1 MKFHRAESVIIV
13 RLFQVRTRKVIV
25 GVCAAVA
32 VLAGIWFAFLR
43 KPPIPRIIRVGVD
56 QSPPYYNIKR
66 DGSVEGLAVDVLNE
80 AARRRKIHLV
90 WKPLHDIP
98 VDDAM
103 KSGIVDMW
111 PLLGST
117 AARKASFFLS
127 QPWLESQYVLA
138 SLREDPVRN
147 PAEAAGKVVAHA
159 RLKFTAIVAAQYL
172 SRSRIIV
179 KHLRDEAIQAVC
191 KGEASAVLVESH
203 VLDAMLLTRPPGC
216 ETANFQVS
224 SLVGAMT
231 PLSIAAVPAAGPA
244 ARALRDEITALSRN
258 GYLSGKLDEWS
269 PFSAQGTRSIWAEE
283 QANERSRVYVYCLI
297 IIVVFAGFLACTAYR
312 AWSLQIAAE
321 RAEAGRREIQRRF
334 TAFMETSPAASFMKD
349 AAGRLLYVNRAWSL
363 LFGRRPEDSYGKSD
377 FDLWPRETAQTLRAT
392 DLALLAEDRPRQVVE
407 TIPISVTESR
417 DLLVVKFP
425 FSSERG
431 ERFVGGTAIDI
442 TQRQITIR
450 ELEASEARYREL
462 FEHNPLPA
470 WVYDRTTLVFLTVNA
485 AAVARYGWTRED
497 FLSGMTLRDVEDTA
511 EGRGRHITK
520 NGLLLSVDVTGYE
533 LEYERRPACLMIIR
547 DLTDQERTLEQL
559 RISEERWQLALRGA
573 GDALWDWD
581 LKTGRIFRSPRWC
594 SMLGYDES
602 EIGAT
607 REDLMR
613 LLHPDDV
620 EATNSAV
627 ANHLAGETPLFS
639 CEFRLRHKDGTWR
652 WIRDRGQAIWD
663 ERGLP
668 LRMAGAQT
676 DITERKAAEDLLA
689 LQARTDAL
697 TGVANRRE
705 FEKLSGELFRMA
717 RESGEPLSVC
727 ICDLDHFKQVN
738 DYYRH
743 AAGDRV
749 LIAFTA
755 ILQRSL
761 QKGDILGRIGGDE
774 FVLALP
780 GMAANEACGTM
791 ERIREELRKS
801 SFESADGVTFGVTSS
816 FGVAELLP
824 AHGTFGETMEEADR
838 CLYEAKGTGR
848 DRTLAA

>member
-1 MKFHRAESVIIV
+1 MKFHSAESVIIV
-13 RLFQVRTRKVIV
+13 RLLQVRTRKVII

-32 VLAGIWFAFLR
+32 VLAGMWFAFLR
-43 KPPIPRIIRVGVD
+43 KPTLPHAIRVGVN
-56 QSPPYYNIKR
+56 QSPPYYNIKP

-80 AARRRKIHLV
+80 AARRRGIHLV

-98 VDDAM
+98 VDDAFRT
-103 KSGIVDMW
+103 GIVDMW
-111 PLLGST
+111 PLLGTT
-117 AARKASFFLS
+117 AARKASFFIS
-127 QPWLESQYVLA
+127 EPWLESQYVLA
-138 SLREDPVRN
+138 SLREAPVRN

-159 RLKFTAIVAAQYL
+159 RLKFTGIIAGKYL
-172 SRSRIIV
+172 QRSRILV
-179 KHLRDEAIQAVC
+179 THLRDEAIQAVC
-191 KGEASAVLVESH
+191 KGDASATLVESH
-203 VLDAMLLTRPPGC
+203 VLDAILLTRPAGC
-216 ETANFQVS
+216 EKANFQVS

-231 PLSIAAVPAAGPA
+231 PLSIVAVPAARPVA
-244 ARALRDEITALSRN
+244 KALRDEITILSRN
-258 GYLSGKLDEWS
+258 GYLSAKLDEWS

-283 QANERSRVYVYCLI
+283 QANERSRVYIYCLI
-297 IIVVFAGFLACTAYR
+297 IILVFAGFLACTAYR

-321 RAEAGRREIQRRF
+321 RAEASRREIQRRF

-392 DLALLAEDRPRQVVE
+392 DLALLAEDKPRQVVE

-442 TQRQITIR
+442 TQRQATIR

-470 WVYDRTTLVFLTVNA
+470 WVYDRATLVFLTVNA
-485 AAVARYGWTRED
+485 AAVAHYGWTRED
-497 FLSGMTLRDVEDTA
+497 FLSGMTLRDIEDTA
-511 EGRGRHITK
+511 EGRRHITK
-520 NGLLLSVDVTGYE
+520 QGLLLSVDVTGYE
-533 LEYERRPACLMIIR
+533 LEYEHRPACLMIIR

-602 EIGAT
+602 EIGEA
-607 REDLMR
+607 RDDLMR

-620 EATNSAV
+620 ETTNSAI
-627 ANHLAGETPLFS
+627 ARHLAGETPLFS

-663 ERGLP
+663 ERGRP

-676 DITERKAAEDLLA
+676 DITERKLVEDLLA

-705 FEKLSGELFRMA
+705 FEKLSGDLFRIA

-727 ICDLDHFKQVN
+727 ICDLDRFKQVN
-738 DYYRH
+738 DYYGH

-749 LIAFTA
+749 LIAFTS
-755 ILQRSL
+755 ILERSL
-761 QKGDILGRIGGDE
+761 RKGDILGRIGGDE

-780 GMAANEACGTM
+780 GIPAKQACETM
-791 ERIREELRKS
+791 ERIREELRTS
-801 SFESADGVTFGVTSS
+801 SFESSDGVSFGVTSS

-824 AHGTFGETMEEADR
+824 AHGSFGETMEEADR